1 MAKKNKRKS
10 RKSKGLGDSIE
21 KFTEATGIKKAV
33 EVVTKAVG
41 IEDCGCEKR
50 KLKLNEWW
58 PYSRKPNKITNGEW
72 KVLDHFFTNQ
82 KGVIVSAE
90 KQIRLIKVSD
100 RLFNEK
106 REITSCTSCLK
117 EFVGRLRLI
126 YDNHVLSSDNEEDC
140 ANEA

>member
-1 MAKKNKRKS
+1 MTKKSRKS

-72 KVLDHFFTNQ
+72 EVLDHFFKNQ
-82 KGVIVSAE
+82 RGKIVTAE

-100 RLFNEK
+100 RIFNEK
-106 REITSCTSCLK
+106 REITSCPSCLR
-117 EFVGRLRLI
+117 EFVDRLRLI
-126 YDNHVLSSDNEEDC
+126 WLNHKPSSDYDQDC
-140 ANEA
+140 ASEA